1 MSQLHFAGTHLSG
14 DGAARSADTW
24 VPVVALA
31 TSAGAMDALSS
42 VLGALPA
49 DFAAAVVAIPRCE
62 SDTLG
67 RLIVVLSRAT
77 PLAVRRAEHGEQM
90 RSGTVYLAPTGRHL
104 LVNRDGT
111 FGLSDASYLGAIRP
125 SADALLESIAYS
137 CGARAVAVLLTSQG
151 FDGAEGAE
159 ALIAAGGMILVWE
172 VASSRYAGIALAEVN
187 RGKTVSTLPL
197 TEIAPMLIRLV
208 EPMGRHGFAS
218 GTLLYPYESKAP
230 MVH

>member
-14 DGAARSADTW
+14 EAGAKAHTR

-31 TSAGAMDALSS
+31 TSDGAIDALSS

-49 DFAAAVVAIPRCE
+49 DFAAAVIAIARCE
-62 SDTLG
+62 RDTLS
-67 RLIVVLSRAT
+67 RLIVVLSQAT
-77 PLAVRRAEHGEQM
+77 PLAVRRAEHGEAI
-90 RSGTVYLAPTGRHL
+90 RSATVYLAPTGRHL

-111 FGLSDASYLGAIRP
+111 LGLSDASYFGAIRP
-125 SADALLESIAYS
+125 SADALLESMAYS
-137 CGARAVAVLLTSQG
+137 CGARTVAVLLTSQG

-172 VASSRYAGIALAEVN
+172 VASSRYAGIALGKVN
-187 RGKTVSTLPL
+187 RGKTVSTLPQ

-208 EPMGRHGFAS
+208 KSMGRHGCAS
-218 GTLLYPYESKAP
+218 GSKAP
-230 MVH
+230 IVH